1 MSPIAEQVSSV
12 LADSAAPVPLIRLR
26 GNIGFFQFLA
36 LGFGTIIGS
45 AWVILLGDWLI
56 KAGPGGAILG
66 FACGGVVMVVV
77 GACYAEL
84 TTLIPHAGSEFI
96 YAYEVYGRRI
106 AFVVGWFLA
115 LYLVCVTIFEG
126 LALAWIVEVALPSWQ
141 SPAAQGAIAAKV
153 SSLGISVS
161 VVCALAILGINYCGA
176 RRAVVLH
183 SILTYGF
190 LAIVVVVL
198 SDLFV
203 HGRLGNALPAFATVN
218 DAPWWIGSAA
228 IFAFGAYGYN
238 GFQTIPQTVEERS
251 EHIKLRSVASAMVA
265 SIIAAVV
272 FYCLIVFCV
281 SIARPWRS
289 LISTPFPV
297 VTATLFLRQGHLLAT
312 ALLAATV
319 ASLFKTWN
327 GIFMQAARLLVAM
340 SRVGLVPLRIARLDA
355 RFQSPAAAL
364 VIVGALNI
372 CGLFLGKAAIQ
383 PIADMAAMM
392 LTLAYIMCCG
402 TVVLMRRQGKV
413 GLYRVPGGLPII
425 VAGGVGSGIMAAA
438 ALIAPFWEQKGG
450 VPLEWKL
457 LGIWSVLGILIWY
470 GWVRRRIQRDP
481 AGITGSSR

>member
-1 MSPIAEQVSSV
+1 MSPIAGRVSNA
-12 LADSAAPVPLIRLR
+12 LADSAAAVPVVRLR
-26 GNIGFFQFLA
+26 GNIGFFQYLA

-56 KAGPGGAILG
+56 KAGPGGAIFG
-66 FACGGVVMVVV
+66 FACGGAVMVVV

-96 YAYEVYGRRI
+96 YAYEVYGRRV

-115 LYLVCVTIFEG
+115 LYLVSVTIFEG
-126 LALAWIVEVALPSWQ
+126 LALAWIVEVALPSWL
-141 SPAAQGAIAAKV
+141 SPGAQGVVAAKV
-153 SSLGISVS
+153 SSLGLSVS
-161 VVCALAILGINYCGA
+161 VACALTILGLNYCGA

-190 LAIVVVVL
+190 LATVIVVL
-198 SDLFV
+198 SDLLI

-218 DAPWWIGSAA
+218 DAPWWVGSAA
-228 IFAFGAYGYN
+228 IFAFSAYALM

-251 EHIKLRSVASAMVA
+251 ERIGLKSVASAMIA
-265 SIIAAVV
+265 SIVAAAV

-281 SIARPWRS
+281 SVARPWRS
-289 LISTPFPV
+289 LVTTPFPV
-297 VTATLFLRQGHLLAT
+297 VTATLFLPQGHLLAI

-340 SRVGLVPLRIARLDA
+340 SRVGMVPQKIARLDG
-355 RFQSPAAAL
+355 RFQSPAGAL
-364 VIVGALNI
+364 VIVAVLNI

-392 LTLAYIMCCG
+392 LTLAYIMCCA
-402 TVVLMRRQGKV
+402 TVLLMRRQGKV
-413 GLYRVPGGLPII
+413 GLYRVPGGLPVI
-425 VAGGVGSGIMAAA
+425 VAGAVGSGIMAAA
-438 ALIAPFWEQKGG
+438 ALIAPFWEQKGR

-457 LGIWSVLGILIWY
+457 LGIWSVLGIIIWY
-470 GWVRRRIQRDP
+470 GWVRRRSWIQV
-481 AGITGSSR
+481 

>member
-1 MSPIAEQVSSV
+1 MSPIAGRVSNA
-12 LADSAAPVPLIRLR
+12 LADSAAAVAVVRLR
-26 GNIGFFQFLA
+26 GNIGFFQYLA

-56 KAGPGGAILG
+56 KAGPGGAIFG
-66 FACGGVVMVVV
+66 FACGGAVMLVV

-96 YAYEVYGRRI
+96 YAYEVYGRRV

-115 LYLVCVTIFEG
+115 LYLVSVTIFEG
-126 LALAWIVEVALPSWQ
+126 LALAWIVEVALPSWL
-141 SPAAQGAIAAKV
+141 SPGAQGVVAAKV
-153 SSLGISVS
+153 SSLGLSVS
-161 VVCALAILGINYCGA
+161 VACALAIFGLNYCGA

-190 LAIVVVVL
+190 LATVIVVL
-198 SDLFV
+198 SDLLI
-203 HGRLGNALPAFATVN
+203 HGRLGNALPAFATLN
-218 DAPWWIGSAA
+218 DTPWWVGSAA
-228 IFAFGAYGYN
+228 IFAFCAYALM

-251 EHIKLRSVASAMVA
+251 EHIGLKSVASAMIA
-265 SIIAAVV
+265 SIVAAAV

-281 SIARPWRS
+281 SVAGPWRS
-289 LISTPFPV
+289 LATTAFPV
-297 VTATLFLRQGHLLAT
+297 VTATLFLPQGQLLAL

-340 SRVGLVPLRIARLDA
+340 SRVGLVPPKIARLDG
-355 RFQSPAAAL
+355 RFQSPTGAL
-364 VIVGALNI
+364 IIVAGLNI

-392 LTLAYIMCCG
+392 LTLAYIMCCA
-402 TVVLMRRQGKV
+402 TVLLMRRQGKV
-413 GLYRVPGGLPII
+413 GLYRVPGGLPVI
-425 VAGGVGSGIMAAA
+425 VAGAVGSGIMAAA
-438 ALIAPFWEQKGG
+438 ALIAPFWEQKGR

-457 LGIWSVLGILIWY
+457 LAIWSVLGIVIWF
-470 GWVRRRIQRDP
+470 GWVRRR
-481 AGITGSSR
+481 S

>member
-1 MSPIAEQVSSV
+1 
-12 LADSAAPVPLIRLR
+12 
-26 GNIGFFQFLA
+26 
-36 LGFGTIIGS
+36 
-45 AWVILLGDWLI
+45 
-56 KAGPGGAILG
+56 
-66 FACGGVVMVVV
+66 MVVV

-96 YAYEVYGRRI
+96 YAYEVYGRRV
-106 AFVVGWFLA
+106 AFFVGWFLA

-141 SPAAQGAIAAKV
+141 SSAAQGAIAANV

-161 VVCALAILGINYCGA
+161 VACALMILGLNYCGA
-176 RRAVVLH
+176 RRAVQLH

-190 LAIVVVVL
+190 LATVLVVL
-198 SDLFV
+198 GDLFV

-218 DAPWWIGSAA
+218 DAPWWVGSAA
-228 IFAFGAYGYN
+228 IFAFGAYAFT

-251 EHIKLRSVASAMVA
+251 VHSSLRGVGSAIVA

-272 FYCLIVFCV
+272 FYCLVVLCV

-289 LISTPFPV
+289 LVTTPFPV
-297 VTATLFLRQGHLLAT
+297 VTAALYLPQGRLLAV

-340 SRVGLVPLRIARLDA
+340 SRVGFVPPRIARLDR
-355 RFQSPAAAL
+355 RFQSPAGAL
-364 VIVGALNI
+364 VIVAVLNI
-372 CGLFLGKAAIQ
+372 CGLFLGKTAIQ

-392 LTLAYIMCCG
+392 LTLAYIMCCA

-413 GLYRVPGGLPII
+413 GHYRVPGGFPVI
-425 VAGGVGSGIMAAA
+425 VAGGIGSGIMAAA
-438 ALIAPFWEQKGG
+438 ALIAPFWEQKGR

-457 LGIWSVLGILIWY
+457 LGIWSLLGVVIWY
-470 GWVRRRIQRDP
+470 VWARRR
-481 AGITGSSR
+481 SRAQA